1 MPTIDP
7 GMDVARA
14 PLAIE
19 WECLTNFAG
28 DGSFAARLRLRNVS
42 GGTIAAGWAVYFNTC
57 RKIEPD
63 SSGPGFIIEHQNG
76 DLFRLSRTEPAAW
89 QADEVLELPYRAQ
102 HWAISQ
108 TDAPLGF
115 YLVPGDGGAAVDLGD
130 PAITPFVRNEQLY
143 RQPDDSVA
151 PADAA
156 LRFSQNAAMALLP
169 LARVGRITPK
179 PLSARFAAGACR
191 LGAGSLIVHDRALGV
206 EAALLREMLA
216 SLPGQEGAA
225 VVLEIGPVAVDS
237 SGAPAEAYMIE
248 ILSERIRVRGA
259 SAHGVFNGVQT
270 LGQLLA
276 PATGAVPVGRVLDAP
291 RFAYRGLMLDVAR
304 HFASVATVLRLLDCM
319 ALYKLNRFHFHL
331 TDDEGWRLAIDG
343 LPELTD
349 IGSRRGVPEDGRAA
363 LQPSFGSGA
372 DVALSAGTGHYS
384 ADDFIVI
391 LRHAHARHIE
401 VIPEFNMP
409 GHARAAVLAMRARH
423 DRLLAAGDVAG
434 AGEYLLSD
442 PGDASAYESV
452 QLWRDNVVC
461 IALPSVDRFIDKV
474 VSHVS
479 ALYRMAGVPLRV
491 IHTGGDE
498 VPAGA
503 WLGSPHCRELM
514 AARGWTDVAELR
526 EDFVERC
533 RGILARHGI
542 DYAGWD
548 ETALMRGQPNMR
560 FARTD
565 FHVYVWNNGWGS
577 GQEDCAWRLADA
589 GFDVILSNPAN
600 LYFDQACAKDPEEP
614 GYYWAG
620 FVGVRQAFAF
630 CPVDRTVG
638 APLDA
643 MGRLVATRATPG
655 QLRLDSHAKGRLA
668 GLQGQLWGENARSR
682 ERLEY
687 FAAPRVVALA
697 ERAWAADPGWRLVA
711 DVRER
716 AAAMD
721 RDWNEFAN
729 RLGQRELPRL
739 DRAPLAYGYRLP
751 PPGAVMRDGALHA
764 NVALPGLA
772 LRYTLD
778 ASEPHAGS
786 ALYRGPVAAAPGTHA
801 FKIATFDTRGRKSRT
816 VTIAID

>member
-1 MPTIDP
+1 
-7 GMDVARA
+7 MDIARA
-14 PLAIE
+14 PLVIE

-28 DGSFAARLRLRNVS
+28 DGSFAARLTLRNVS
-42 GGTIAAGWAVYFNTC
+42 GSAIAPGWAVCFNTC
-57 RKIEPD
+57 RKILPGSVD
-63 SSGPGFIIEHQNG
+63 SGFVIEHVNG
-76 DLFRLSRTEPAAW
+76 DLFRLSLAYPAIW
-89 QADEVLELPYRAQ
+89 MPGQEIEVHYRAQ
-102 HWAISQ
+102 YWVINH

-130 PAITPFVRNEQLY
+130 PAIVPFVRREQQY
-143 RQPDDSVA
+143 RLPDDSV
-151 PADAA
+151 PPSGAA
-156 LRFSQNAAMALLP
+156 LRFSQNATMELLP
-169 LARVGRITPK
+169 PARVGRITPK
-179 PLSARFAAGACR
+179 PLSARFAAGVCR
-191 LGAGSLIVHDRALGV
+191 LGAGSLVEHDRALGT
-206 EAALLREMLA
+206 EAALLREMFA
-216 SLPGQEGAA
+216 GLPAQEGAS

-237 SGAPAEAYMIE
+237 SGAPAEAYSIK
-248 ILSERIRVRGA
+248 ISSERVHVRGA

-270 LGQLLA
+270 LGQLLS
-276 PATGAVPVGRVLDAP
+276 PDTGELPVGRVLDAP

-304 HFASVATVLRLLDCM
+304 HFASVGTVLRLLDCM

-343 LPELTD
+343 LPELTG
-349 IGSRRGVPEDGRAA
+349 IGSRRGVPGDGSAA

-384 ADDFIVI
+384 ADDFIAI

-423 DRLLAAGDVAG
+423 DRLLAAGDLEG

-442 PGDASAYESV
+442 PDDTSAYESV

-503 WLGSPHCRELM
+503 WLGSPACRALM
-514 AARGWTDVAELR
+514 EARGWTDVAELR

-533 RGILARHGI
+533 RHILARHGI

-548 ETALMRGQPNMR
+548 ETALSRAQPNLR
-560 FARTD
+560 FAGPD

-589 GFDVILSNPAN
+589 GFDVILSNPAH
-600 LYFDQACAKDPEEP
+600 LYFDQAHAKDPEEP

-638 APLDA
+638 EPRDA
-643 MGRLVATRATPG
+643 MGRLVTPQATPD
-655 QLRLDSHAKGRLA
+655 QLRLDPNAKGRLA
-668 GLQGQLWGENARSR
+668 GLQGQVWGENARSR

-687 FAAPRVVALA
+687 LAAPRLVALA
-697 ERAWAADPGWRLVA
+697 ERAWTADPGWRLIA
-711 DVRER
+711 SPTER

-751 PPGAVMRDGALHA
+751 PPGAVFRDGALHA
-764 NVALPGLA
+764 NVALPGLS
-772 LRYTLD
+772 LRYTVD
-778 ASEPHAGS
+778 GSEPHAS
-786 ALYRGPVAAAPGTHA
+786 SQRYQGPVMADLATHA

-816 VTIAID
+816 VTIELTDSAHA